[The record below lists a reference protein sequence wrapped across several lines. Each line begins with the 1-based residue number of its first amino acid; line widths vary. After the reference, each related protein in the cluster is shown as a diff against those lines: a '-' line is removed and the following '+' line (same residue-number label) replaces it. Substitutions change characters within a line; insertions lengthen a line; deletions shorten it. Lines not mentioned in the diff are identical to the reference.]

1 MNSKMAGTGSTS
13 ALQGSQIL
21 AERRTPS
28 DISIQICSMMLK
40 SCKASTFAST
50 RELAI
55 SGIDNI
61 LNKLTFAAACPVG
74 LRQTGVMKVFVTP
87 EVKQVS

>member
-1 MNSKMAGTGSTS
+1 
-13 ALQGSQIL
+13 
-21 AERRTPS
+21 
-28 DISIQICSMMLK
+28 
-40 SCKASTFAST
+40 
-50 RELAI
+50 LAI

-61 LNKLTFAAACPVG
+61 LNKLPFAAACPVG